1 MVIAF
6 SKTQTGP
13 FFFTSKPNKYD
24 FDICYE
30 IP

>member
-13 FFFTSKPNKYD
+13 FFTSKPNKYD
-24 FDICYE
+24 FDISYE